1 LGLLLLKVTK
11 PSFGVLFR
19 GKTDIPAKLF
29 QVKAEENS
37 NGDVNN
43 CCKYV
48 DGRIVM

>member
-19 GKTDIPAKLF
+19 GKIDTPTKLF
-29 QVKAEENS
+29 QVKAEENN
-37 NGDVNN
+37 NGNVNN